1 MMSADLSTAEF
12 LREAWYPTFWSFEL
26 RRGELV
32 PRTVLDTAL
41 VFLRDEHGSVSALS
55 DACPHRGAP
64 LHLGRAMPGGGV
76 RCGYHGLVFDAQ
88 GRCVDN
94 PHGDRRV
101 PASMTV
107 RRYPVVERGSLVW
120 TWMGEGPADTAGIP
134 DLSLMEEGQDDGLTR
149 ARDSMRMDA
158 HYLLLADNLLDLS
171 HANYLHE
178 GLLGFPEHSDARIE
192 VEQQGDTVVCRR
204 RMQAVAVPRMHD
216 LLFKRDGRPVD
227 MWNEITWA
235 PAGCLTLT
243 HGLAVPGTEPRDGMC
258 FTAVH
263 LLTPETADTTH
274 YLFGLVRRASA
285 DEHEVAAEVA
295 EMRRHAFEQQ
305 DQVMLVQ
312 QHRNLR
318 RLPDFRP
325 TMLGLD
331 AASVRMRRVMAQR
344 IAAQAPQTRRSA

>member
-1 MMSADLSTAEF
+1 MTAGLSQDDF

-26 RRGELV
+26 RPGEPV
-32 PRTVLDTAL
+32 PRTVLGTPL
-41 VFLRDEHGSVSALS
+41 VFLRGEGGAVTALF

-64 LHLGRAMPGGGV
+64 LHLGRVMPGGGL
-76 RCGYHGLVFDAQ
+76 RCGYHGLVFDAD

-101 PASMTV
+101 PASMSV

-120 TWMGEGPADTAGIP
+120 TWMGDGPADTTRIP
-134 DLSLMEEGQDDGLTR
+134 DFSLMDDADDGLAR
-149 ARDSMRMDA
+149 ARDSMCMA
-158 HYLLLADNLLDLS
+158 ANYLLLADNLLDLS

-178 GLLGFPEHSDARIE
+178 GLLGFPEHSDAVVE
-192 VEQQGDTVVCRR
+192 VAQQGDTVVCRR
-204 RMQAVAVPRMHD
+204 RMQAVPVARMHD

-243 HGLAVPGTEPRDGMC
+243 HGLAVPGSAPRDEMA

-274 YLFGLVRRASA
+274 YLFGLARRVSP
-285 DEHEVAAEVA
+285 DEHQVAAEVA

-305 DQVMLVQ
+305 DHVMLVQ

-331 AASVRMRRVMAQR
+331 AASVRMRRVVAQR
-344 IAAQAPQTRRSA
+344 IAAQGPAARRTA